1 MEYKNIMIA
10 GLGALGMIYAD
21 ALERVPGVKIYGIVD
36 EARRERYAKDGRM
49 FNGVR
54 KDYEYITAGSSV
66 AKADLV
72 IVTTKSSGLSAALD
86 EMAGVI
92 KDDTVIISFMNGISS
107 ERIIGERFGMEHVV
121 GAVFLGH
128 PGQNTNGSVTH
139 DGIFKSFIG
148 ELEGASRSE
157 RVDALEKLFAGAGLD
172 ISVHENI
179 KYKLW
184 SKFMMLVA
192 FNQPTVLYNSDWTPY
207 TRIPGGMD
215 LSAHLMDEVA
225 EIARKLGIAGTDRMI
240 AENLEFVRESPAA
253 TVPSIYQDF
262 IEKRPMEV
270 DILSGEVA
278 RLGEELGVPV
288 PYNRAVMDILNV
300 HNGKLKL

>member
-1 MEYKNIMIA
+1 MIA
-10 GLGALGMIYAD
+10 GLGALGMIYSN
-21 ALERVPGVKIYGIVD
+21 ALERVPGVRIYGIVD
-36 EARRERYAKDGRM
+36 EARKARYERDGRL

-54 KDYEYITAGSSV
+54 KDYDYITPGSSDV
-66 AKADLV
+66 KADLV
-72 IVTTKSSGLSAALD
+72 IVTTKSSGLGAALD

-107 ERIIGERFGMEHVV
+107 ERIIGERFGAEHVV
-121 GAVFLGH
+121 GAVYLGH
-128 PGQNTNGSVTH
+128 PGQNINGSVTH

-148 ELEGASRSE
+148 ELEGSSRSA
-157 RVDALEKLFAGAGLD
+157 RVAALEKLFTDAGLD
-172 ISVHENI
+172 VTVPESIS
-179 KYKLW
+179 YKLW
-184 SKFMMLVA
+184 SKFMMLIA
-192 FNQPTVLYNSDWTPY
+192 FNQPTVLYDSDWTPY

-225 EIARKLGIAGTDRMI
+225 EIAKKLGITGTDRMI
-240 AENLEFVRESPAA
+240 AENLEFVREAPTA
-253 TVPSIYQDF
+253 TVPSIYQDY

-270 DILSGEVA
+270 DILSGEIA

-300 HNGKLKL
+300 HNGKLALR